1 MIDPVSIVTG
11 WDFVLYILG
20 IQAKKEMIMKTR
32 GILSFLAVFCFV
44 SLLFPQT
51 ADEWIVQADKLCN
64 EMKDMETAKE
74 AESLY
79 IKALGIMESKY
90 DVYWKLSRILY
101 YIGEHTEKKKDKKAI
116 FDRGVYYAEK
126 AVEADPEKP
135 DGHYWL
141 GVNHGKV
148 GETRGVL
155 KSLSLVKPIKNA
167 MNKVIELD
175 RSYEDGGPDR
185 VLGRVF
191 YKLPGFAGGDKKKS
205 LEHLLKSKEY
215 RLNDPVTRIYLAETY
230 LALKEKDK
238 AKEELEYVLSLDS
251 DNRWYYAIDENK
263 EVARELLNS
272 KKFK

>member
-1 MIDPVSIVTG
+1 
-11 WDFVLYILG
+11 
-20 IQAKKEMIMKTR
+20 MKST
-32 GILSFLAVFCFV
+32 GILTFFV
-44 SLLFPQT
+44 ILCIAAFVFPQT
-51 ADEWIVQADKLCN
+51 ADELIMKADKLCG
-64 EMKDMETAKE
+64 EMMDMEMAKE
-74 AESLY
+74 VENLYHKSLG
-79 IKALGIMESKY
+79 LTDNKY
-90 DVYWKLSRILY
+90 DVYWRLSRILY
-101 YIGEHTEKKKDKKAI
+101 YIGEHTEKKKEKKGI
-116 FDRGVYYAEK
+116 FARAVYYAEK
-126 AVEADPEKP
+126 AVEQEPEKP

-191 YKLPGFAGGDKKKS
+191 FKLPGFAGGDKKKS

-215 RLNDPVTRIYLAETY
+215 GPEDAVTRIYLAETY
-230 LALKEKDK
+230 MALKEKDK
-238 AKEELEYVLSLDS
+238 AREELNYVMDMES
-251 DNRWYYAIDENK
+251 DTRWLYAIDENK

-272 KKFK
+272 KKLKK

>member
-1 MIDPVSIVTG
+1 M
-11 WDFVLYILG
+11 
-20 IQAKKEMIMKTR
+20 KKR
-32 GILSFLAVFCFV
+32 GILTFLAVFCLV
-44 SLLFPQT
+44 SFSFPQT
-51 ADEWIVQADKLCN
+51 AEEWIVQADQLCS
-64 EMKDMETAKE
+64 EMKDMATAKE
-74 AESLY
+74 AEALYLKSLG
-79 IKALGIMESKY
+79 LTDSKY
-90 DVYWKLSRILY
+90 DILWRMSRILY
-101 YIGEHTEKKKDKKAI
+101 YIGEHTEKKKEKKGI
-116 FDRGVYYAEK
+116 FARGVYYAEK
-126 AVEADPEKP
+126 AVELEPEKS

-191 YKLPGFAGGDKKKS
+191 FKLPGFAGGDKKKS

-215 RLNDPVTRIYLAETY
+215 GPEDAVTRIYLAETY

-238 AKEELEYVLSLDS
+238 AKEELEYVMNMES

-263 EVARELLNS
+263 EVARELLDS
-272 KKFK
+272 KKFKKK

>member
-1 MIDPVSIVTG
+1 
-11 WDFVLYILG
+11 VLYLLA
-20 IQAKKEMIMKTR
+20 IQAKKEMVMKKS
-32 GILSFLAVFCFV
+32 GILTLLIALCFV
-44 SLLFPQT
+44 SFSFPQT
-51 ADEWIVQADKLCN
+51 AEELIQQADQICL
-64 EMKDMETAKE
+64 EMKDMATAKK
-74 AESLY
+74 AEVLY
-79 IKALGIMESKY
+79 LQASSMLDDKY
-90 DVYWKLSRILY
+90 DAYWKVSRILY
-101 YIGEHTEKKKDKKAI
+101 YIGEHTENKKEKKGI

-126 AVEADPEKP
+126 AVELEPEKP

-141 GVNHGKV
+141 GVNYGKV

-191 YKLPGFAGGDKKKS
+191 YKLPGIAGGSKDKS

-215 RLNDPVTRIYLAETY
+215 GPEDAVTRIYLAETY
-230 LALKEKDK
+230 VALKEKEK
-238 AKEELEYVLSLDS
+238 AREELEYVMNMEP
-251 DNRWYYAIDENK
+251 DNRWFYAIDENK

-272 KKFK
+272 KKLR

>member
-1 MIDPVSIVTG
+1 
-11 WDFVLYILG
+11 
-20 IQAKKEMIMKTR
+20 MIMKTK
-32 GILSFLAVFCFV
+32 GILIFFAVLCFV
-44 SLLFPQT
+44 TSLFPQT
-51 ADEWIVQADKLCN
+51 ADEWIVQADKLCL
-64 EMKDMETAKE
+64 EMKDMATAKE

-79 IKALGIMESKY
+79 LKSFGLTGSKY
-90 DVYWKLSRILY
+90 DVYWRLSRVLY
-101 YIGEHTEKKKDKKAI
+101 YIGEHTENKKEKKSI

-126 AVEADPEKP
+126 AVEEEPEKP

-167 MNKVIELD
+167 MNKVIELQ

-185 VLGRVF
+185 VLGRVYF
-191 YKLPGFAGGDKKKS
+191 KLPGFAGGDKQKS

-215 RLNDPVTRIYLAETY
+215 GPDDAVTRIYLAETY
-230 LALKEKDK
+230 LALKEEEK
-238 AKEELEYVLSLDS
+238 AREELEYVLNMES
-251 DNRWYYAIDENK
+251 DNRWFYAIDENK

-272 KKFK
+272 KKFKDQ

>member
-1 MIDPVSIVTG
+1 M
-11 WDFVLYILG
+11 
-20 IQAKKEMIMKTR
+20 KKR
-32 GILSFLAVFCFV
+32 GILTFLLVLCFV
-44 SLLFPQT
+44 SFSFPQT
-51 ADEWIVQADKLCN
+51 AEELIEQSDKLCL
-64 EMKDMETAKE
+64 EMSDMATAKE
-74 AESLY
+74 AEEIILKS
-79 IKALGIMESKY
+79 ISMMENKY
-90 DVYWKLSRILY
+90 EAFWRLSRILY
-101 YIGEHTEKKKDKKAI
+101 YVGEHTENKKEKKGI

-126 AVEADPEKP
+126 AIELEPEKP

-141 GVNHGKV
+141 GVNQGKV

-215 RLNDPVTRIYLAETY
+215 GPEDAVTRVYLAETY
-230 LALKEKDK
+230 LALKEKEK
-238 AKEELEYVLSLDS
+238 AREELEYVLNMEPNS
-251 DNRWYYAIDENK
+251 RWFYAVDENK
-263 EVARELLNS
+263 EVARDLLNS

>member
-1 MIDPVSIVTG
+1 M
-11 WDFVLYILG
+11 
-20 IQAKKEMIMKTR
+20 KKR
-32 GILSFLAVFCFV
+32 GILAFLAVFCLV
-44 SLLFPQT
+44 SFSFPQT
-51 ADEWIVQADKLCN
+51 AEELILQADQICS
-64 EMKDMETAKE
+64 EMKDLATSKE
-74 AESLY
+74 AEALYHKSLG
-79 IKALGIMESKY
+79 LTDSKY
-90 DVYWKLSRILY
+90 DVLWRLSRILY
-101 YIGEHTEKKKDKKAI
+101 YIGEHTEKKKEKKGI
-116 FDRGVYYAEK
+116 FARGVYYAEK
-126 AVEADPEKP
+126 AVELEPEKP

-167 MNKVIELD
+167 MNKVIELE

-191 YKLPGFAGGDKKKS
+191 FKLPGFAGGDKKKS

-215 RLNDPVTRIYLAETY
+215 GPEDAVTRIYLAETY

-238 AKEELEYVLSLDS
+238 AKEELDYVMNMES

-272 KKFK
+272 KKFKKK

>member
-1 MIDPVSIVTG
+1 M
-11 WDFVLYILG
+11 
-20 IQAKKEMIMKTR
+20 KKS
-32 GILSFLAVFCFV
+32 GILTLLAVFCFF
-44 SLLFPQT
+44 SFLFPQS
-51 ADEWIVQADKLCN
+51 AEEWIVQADQLCS
-64 EMKDMETAKE
+64 EMKDMSTAKE
-74 AESLY
+74 AEALY
-79 IKALGIMESKY
+79 LKSQGLTNSKY
-90 DVYWKLSRILY
+90 DVFWRMSRILY
-101 YIGEHTEKKKDKKAI
+101 YIGEHTENKKERKGI

-126 AVEADPEKP
+126 AVELEPEKP

-167 MNKVIELD
+167 MNKVIDLE

-185 VLGRVF
+185 VLGRVYF
-191 YKLPGFAGGDKKKS
+191 KLPGFAGGDKEKS

-215 RLNDPVTRIYLAETY
+215 GPEDAVTRIYLAETY
-230 LALKEKDK
+230 LALKEKHK
-238 AKEELEYVLSLDS
+238 AKEELEYVMNMES
-251 DNRWYYAIDENK
+251 DDRWLYAIDENK

>member
-1 MIDPVSIVTG
+1 M
-11 WDFVLYILG
+11 
-20 IQAKKEMIMKTR
+20 KKR
-32 GILSFLAVFCFV
+32 GILTFLAVFCLV
-44 SLLFPQT
+44 SFSFPQT
-51 ADEWIVQADKLCN
+51 AEEWIAQADQLCS
-64 EMKDMETAKE
+64 EMKDMATAKE
-74 AESLY
+74 AEALYLKSLG
-79 IKALGIMESKY
+79 LTDSKY
-90 DVYWKLSRILY
+90 DVFWRVSRVLY
-101 YIGEHTEKKKDKKAI
+101 YIGEHTEKKKEKKGI
-116 FDRGVYYAEK
+116 FARGVYYAEK
-126 AVEADPEKP
+126 AVELESEKP

-155 KSLSLVKPIKNA
+155 KSLALVKPIKNA
-167 MNKVIELD
+167 MNKVIELN

-191 YKLPGFAGGDKKKS
+191 FKLPGFAGGDKKKS

-215 RLNDPVTRIYLAETY
+215 GPEDAVTRIYLAETY

-238 AKEELEYVLSLDS
+238 AKEELDYVMNMES

-272 KKFK
+272 KKFKKK